1 MAPPYNED
9 SMQCQ
14 SSLKSGRKWMTT
26 KRGSILCPIVQCYQ
40 KYKSL
45 QEATPS
51 AMLQAKPTPQGKK
64 QSWEMMRK
72 VQRKLKIQYERDCDF
87 ILKNRVGWEKVNTIR
102 LQQSFETS
110 KQAKSRVA
118 KQGIKKGNKE
128 HLKRILIFTKQHLKK
143 PQPGQMTKCQLV
155 SAGRTVWPNMPKSR
169 SGYQGILGC
178 EWNHSSQVSTI
189 KSEKKTS
196 KLPRGE
202 I

>member
-1 MAPPYNED
+1 
-9 SMQCQ
+9 
-14 SSLKSGRKWMTT
+14 
-26 KRGSILCPIVQCYQ
+26 
-40 KYKSL
+40 
-45 QEATPS
+45 
-51 AMLQAKPTPQGKK
+51 
-64 QSWEMMRK
+64 MMRK

-87 ILKNRVGWEKVNTIR
+87 ILKNRVGWEKFNTIR

-128 HLKRILIFTKQHLKK
+128 HLKRILILTKQHLKK

-169 SGYQGILGC
+169 SGDQGILRY